1 MLVSIKINEVGWV
14 NGKPVKWQAVVTIK
28 SPNYEQRFFGL
39 PSADKELAKDS
50 LWKELH
56 QMYAAST
63 HGINFMA
70 AKYGYR
76 ERGPKR

>member
-1 MLVSIKINEVGWV
+1 M
-14 NGKPVKWQAVVTIK
+14 
-28 SPNYEQRFFGL
+28 NYEQKYKEALGWMKSQYGSL
-39 PSADKELAKDS
+39 HGEYKELAKDS